1 MKHFLLISLLMLFSL
16 PVFAVPGE
24 SVFDEYGNEICDN
37 SDMQEYAK
45 LLEQQFFK
53 KYPNGN
59 FSGNDYNRE
68 VQIPIFDFLTEKQNK
83 GHCGFEEL

>member
-24 SVFDEYGNEICDN
+24 YVYDEYGNRLCDD
-37 SDMQEYAK
+37 SDLQQYAK
-45 LLEQQFFK
+45 QLEQEFLK

-83 GHCGFEEL
+83 GHCGFKRL

>member
-1 MKHFLLISLLMLFSL
+1 MKQFLFISLLMLFSL
-16 PVFAVPGE
+16 PVFAAPGE
-24 SVFDEYGNEICDN
+24 SVFDEYGNEICDS
-37 SDMQEYAK
+37 SDVQEYAK
-45 LLEQQFFK
+45 QLKQEFFK